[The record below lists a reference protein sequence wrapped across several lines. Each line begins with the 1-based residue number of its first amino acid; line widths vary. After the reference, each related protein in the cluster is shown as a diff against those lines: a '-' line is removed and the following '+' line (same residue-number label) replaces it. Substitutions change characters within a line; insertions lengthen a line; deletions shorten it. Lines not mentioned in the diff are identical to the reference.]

1 MNLNLRTV
9 PTVELC
15 AMWFA
20 KPAGRQAD
28 AIWDEVNRRT
38 GGELIQAPKKL
49 VWEAVKDDGVKI
61 IRMLRPYDPAALDA
75 RFIESLPD
83 EDNLAFEP
91 SAELDRLSIY
101 SR

>member
-1 MNLNLRTV
+1 MNLRTI

-28 AIWDEVNRRT
+28 AIWDEVNRRAN
-38 GGELIQAPKKL
+38 GELIQAPRRL
-49 VWEAVKDDGVKI
+49 VWEAVNEDGIKI
-61 IRMLRPYDPAALDA
+61 IRLLRPYDPAALDA
-75 RFIESLPD
+75 RFIESLPETD
-83 EDNLAFEP
+83 DLAFEP
-91 SAELDRLSIY
+91 SAELDQLSIY

>member
-1 MNLNLRTV
+1 MNLRAV

-28 AIWDEVNRRT
+28 AIWDEVNRRAN
-38 GGELIQAPKKL
+38 GELIQAPRKH
-49 VWEAVKDDGVKI
+49 VWEAVTVDGEKV
-61 IRMLRPYDPAALDA
+61 IRLLRPYHPAVLDA
-75 RFIESLPD
+75 RFIESLP
-83 EDNLAFEP
+83 ETDNLAFEP